1 MITNNISSP
10 EAIEETPATEQKTPT
25 AVDRIAN
32 VFSWVFVPTLVPFY
46 AMILILWTS
55 YLSMIVPTGTRVVVS
70 LMTLGLTC
78 ALPMLIILILKFLGI
93 ISDIGLNKRSERPIP
108 YVVVLVCY
116 VFTAWY
122 LYAHG
127 APDWVTMFYAGGAV
141 ASAVNFAVNFFWK
154 ISAHSAAMAG
164 VCYVLIKIA
173 HTTPEPSTVAW
184 LMIWLMLTGLLGASR
199 IWLRRHTL
207 LQVMC
212 GYLNGFVCVWLMS
225 LIHY

>member
-1 MITNNISSP
+1 MTDNNISALEAPAEEKLSP
-10 EAIEETPATEQKTPT
+10 TVT
-25 AVDRIAN
+25 DRIAN
-32 VFSWVFVPTLVPFY
+32 VISWVLVPTLVPFY

-55 YLSMIVPTGTRVVVS
+55 YLSMIVPVGTRVVVA

-78 ALPMLIILILKFLGI
+78 ALPMVIILVLKLLGM

-108 YVVVLVCY
+108 YFVVLVCY
-116 VFTAWY
+116 LVTAWY

-127 APDWVTMFYAGGAV
+127 APDWVTMFYVGGAL
-141 ASAVNFAVNFFWK
+141 ATAVNLTVNFFWK

-164 VCYVLIKIA
+164 VCFILIKIA
-173 HTTPEPSTVAW
+173 HTTPEAVSVGW
-184 LMIWLMLTGLLGASR
+184 LMVWILLTGLLGASR

-207 LQVMC
+207 LQVLA

>member
-1 MITNNISSP
+1 MITNNIASP
-10 EAIEETPATEQKTPT
+10 EAIEETPATEQKSPT
-25 AVDRIAN
+25 VVDKIAN

-141 ASAVNFAVNFFWK
+141 ASAVNFAVNFFW
-154 ISAHSAAMAG
+154 ISQLY
-164 VCYVLIKIA
+164 YVFVFIKESNITAIA
-173 HTTPEPSTVAW
+173 VS
-184 LMIWLMLTGLLGASR
+184 S
-199 IWLRRHTL
+199 
-207 LQVMC
+207 QC
-212 GYLNGFVCVWLMS
+212 GFGFPVFRFVVEVRF
-225 LIHY
+225 